1 MDKGGQTRHHL
12 DKVIVRSLR
21 LQPGAPRPVRSRLQ
35 PRQFHAPLR
44 PPERGVTLVAFE
56 HTAQAHK
63 DWGQDYQSLQDDHIS
78 DGGGGC
84 SGKAVPV
91 DAIENSP
98 PGQGMRESARLEP
111 VKDGDRKQGGFKCGT
126 TVPGRR
132 ENTRSGGKMQELDA
146 LKAAVPGFVRRNG
159 RSGGRISALEAA
171 CLL

>member
-12 DKVIVRSLR
+12 DEALVRSLR

-78 DGGGGC
+78 DGGGGY

-91 DAIENSP
+91 DAIENP
-98 PGQGMRESARLEP
+98 QTGQGMREGARPEP
-111 VKDGDRKQGGFKCGT
+111 VKAEENDWWIPMRDNCPRT
-126 TVPGRR
+126 T
-132 ENTRSGGKMQELDA
+132 GKHE
-146 LKAAVPGFVRRNG
+146 VWG
-159 RSGGRISALEAA
+159 
-171 CLL
+171 